1 MVELELNCAAVD
13 IFPVLN
19 CALMNE
25 GYIRQLSNIC
35 IAPMEFKKS
44 TRCHE
49 VIPVLESNFHFS
61 YRYDVMLYPVQI

>member
-35 IAPMEFKKS
+35 IAPMEF
-44 TRCHE
+44 
-49 VIPVLESNFHFS
+49 
-61 YRYDVMLYPVQI
+61 